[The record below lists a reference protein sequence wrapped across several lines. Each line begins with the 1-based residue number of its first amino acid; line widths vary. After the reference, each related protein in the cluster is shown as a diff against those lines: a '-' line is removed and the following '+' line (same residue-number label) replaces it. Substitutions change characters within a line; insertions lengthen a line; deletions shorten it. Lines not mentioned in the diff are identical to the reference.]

1 MSTPVPDSASP
12 DRGAPSTG
20 SSTTGPA
27 VGGSAVLDDLAWR
40 GLIAQTTDEAALR
53 RDLDAGPLTLYCG
66 FDPTADSLHVGNLV
80 PLLALRRFQLAGH
93 RPIALAGGATGFIG
107 DPSGRSAERV
117 LMTPDVVAARVTR
130 IRAQMERFLDFG
142 DGSTDALLV
151 DNLEWTAPMSVLE
164 FLRDV
169 GQHFSV
175 NAMLGKESVSARL
188 EAGGLSFTEFSYMLL
203 QSHDYLELHR
213 RYGCALQIG
222 GNDQW
227 GNITAGL
234 DLVRRVEGH
243 RPVHALTFPLVTDSS
258 GGKIGKSTGGG
269 SVWLDP
275 ALTSPYALYQYLLN
289 VDDRDA
295 GTYLRLLTL
304 LPREQVEALDAET
317 AERPHARAAQ
327 RALAEALTVL
337 VHGEAELAKV
347 QAASTALFGGGALE
361 ELDEPTLVAAL
372 AEAPSTTVTGESPP
386 LVELLSD
393 ALALSRSDARRAV
406 RDGGAYL
413 NNRRITDEAARPEEP
428 DWLHGRF
435 LVLRRGKRAMAVVER
450 SSGS

>member
-1 MSTPVPDSASP
+1 MSTPAPDSASP

-142 DGSTDALLV
+142 DGPTDALLV